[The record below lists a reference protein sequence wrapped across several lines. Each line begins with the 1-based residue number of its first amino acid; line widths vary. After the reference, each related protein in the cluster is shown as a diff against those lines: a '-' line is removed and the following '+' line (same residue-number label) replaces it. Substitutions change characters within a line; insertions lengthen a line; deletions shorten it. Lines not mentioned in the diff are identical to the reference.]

1 MVHRRG
7 VLAQPNRER
16 PHEIGITSPGFPHVQ
31 GDFARC
37 ADLELLL
44 YQVEHA
50 PNGGVDLF
58 VVTGGDTGRRHDA
71 R

>member
-37 ADLELLL
+37 ADLE
-44 YQVEHA
+44 
-50 PNGGVDLF
+50 DLGF
-58 VVTGGDTGRRHDA
+58 GIHDKGA
-71 R
+71 IRDHRLAQGPA